1 MNVLND
7 DEIDTITDKQ
17 WDGREIA
24 AAHRAYARAIEA
36 AVIKRLAAGVRVEPH
51 EYVWNPDGT
60 FNIGQERCLSSNTG
74 PCHGWEIY
82 PIYSDDE
89 LNTAIAAARVQA
101 ENEALRTD
109 IAGWNS
115 AMGEANADIEALRT
129 ANAKP
134 RANIEKT
141 GAMHTAVRNAL
152 MHHKLTSRPDG
163 VIESDL
169 IYAVL
174 DCIKGEQG

>member
-17 WDGREIA
+17 WGGREIA

-36 AVIKRLAAGVRVEPH
+36 AVIRKLSAGVSVEPCIY
-51 EYVWNPDGT
+51 EGDASPLYEAPTGYT
-60 FNIGQERCLSSNTG
+60 LGQLT
-74 PCHGWEIY
+74 
-82 PIYSDDE
+82 
-89 LNTAIAAARVQA
+89 TAIAAARVQ

>member
-1 MNVLND
+1 MNILTPT
-7 DEIDTITDKQ
+7 EISECLTGGLT
-17 WDGREIA
+17 A
-24 AAHRAYARAIEA
+24 VVRAIEQ
-36 AVIKRLAAGVRVEPH
+36 AVIRKLAEGVSVEPCIY
-51 EYVWNPDGT
+51 EGDASPLYEAPTGYT
-60 FNIGQERCLSSNTG
+60 LGQ
-74 PCHGWEIY
+74 
-82 PIYSDDE
+82 